1 MSLDGKTVSPSAS
14 HAERAVPHNMSPA
27 EIADAQRAALAEHRL
42 GFAEAFQKYKKAI
55 IWSVIV
61 SMVRAS
67 RRCYDQ
73 MLLTENLRRSGA
85 YGCRRL

>member
-1 MSLDGKTVSPSAS
+1 
-14 HAERAVPHNMSPA
+14 MSPA

-61 SMVRAS
+61 SMVRRRHAAMVFLSQRAS
-67 RRCYDQ
+67 EEVV
-73 MLLTENLRRSGA
+73 LTPVDDRHGVV
-85 YGCRRL
+85 